1 MKLRIH
7 KDSIRLRLTRSE
19 VAAFDKT
26 GYISDSLDFGSMGNL
41 NFRVT
46 AVDDFAFRCRYDS
59 SGIEIRVPREV
70 AKNWTSTDRVD
81 MTSEQSLDNGKSLHI
96 VVEKDFQCIHKDTE
110 FNADAYPNP
119 LASHAD

>member
-19 VAAFDKT
+19 VAAFEKT
-26 GYISDSLDFGSMGNL
+26 GCISDSLDFGSMGSL

-46 AVDDFAFRCRYDS
+46 AVEDFAFRCRYDS
-59 SGIEIRVPREV
+59 SGIDIRVPREL
-70 AKNWTSTDRVD
+70 AKNWTSTDQVD
-81 MTSEQSLDNGKSLHI
+81 MTAEQRLDNGNSLHI
-96 VVEKDFQCIHKDTE
+96 IVEKDFQCLHKESE
-110 FNADAYPNP
+110 FNADAFPNP